1 MRRALLTTLLSS
13 IALTAAAAPATQ
25 PDDAA
30 PTSRAVSS
38 GVTAPR
44 LVYTPHISVP
54 ATELPLTM
62 FTPSYVVL
70 DVNLDETGSP
80 REIRVVHSISQ
91 VVDARVIEGVRQ
103 FRWSPAVLNNKTVP
117 SELTLNVEVQR

>member
-30 PTSRAVSS
+30 PTSRAISS

-54 ATELPLTM
+54 ANELPLTM

-80 REIRVVHSISQ
+80 REIRVVHSVSQ
-91 VVDARVIEGVRQ
+91 DVDARVIEGVRQ
-103 FRWSPAVLNNKTVP
+103 FRWSPAVLNNKAVP
-117 SELTLNVEVQR
+117 SELKLNVEVQR

>member
-13 IALTAAAAPATQ
+13 FALTAAAAPATQ
-25 PDDAA
+25 PVDAA

-54 ATELPLTM
+54 ADELPLTM
-62 FTPSYVVL
+62 IAPSKVIL
-70 DVNLDETGSP
+70 EVNLDETGST
-80 REIRVVHSISQ
+80 REIRVLHSISQ
-91 VVDARVIEGVRQ
+91 SVDERIIEGVRQ
-103 FRWSPAVLNNKTVP
+103 FRWTPAVLNNKTVP